1 MSDNVSAEFLRR
13 RGQIAVADHLSSLG
27 PDDRGRLESE
37 LATVDFDLL
46 ERLIESTRLPAPPAP
61 ERIAPPSVVVKGAHT
76 DVDARARTLGEA
88 LIARGGVA
96 AVMVAG
102 GQGSRLGH
110 PGPKGTYPATAIQ
123 RKPLF
128 RVFAEKLAVAAR
140 RWGRPVPW
148 CIMTSEENHRDTVDF
163 FESHRHFGLDP
174 STVHFFTQG
183 MLPAVTPDG
192 ALVLKDRVSLF
203 RSPDGHG
210 GTLRALRRSGLLDTL
225 AAQGVEQLSYF
236 QVDNPLVDVVDPV
249 FLGHHLLAR
258 SEFSSK
264 AVSKAGPEEK
274 VGVFAVADDLL
285 TVIEYSDLPARLR
298 EAVHPDG
305 RLVFAA
311 GSIAIHA
318 IALDFVARITKDGL
332 DLPFHLAR
340 KKLAV
345 TTSAGEAASVDG
357 IKFETF
363 VFDALV
369 HAATPLVMEVAR
381 EREFA
386 PIKNATGVDSA
397 ESSLALQSALFASW
411 LDAAGCRVPRDAG
424 GAPLHPIEIS
434 PLFADSAEALR
445 RRLSS
450 PLRIEGPTYL
460 GDAE

>member
-1 MSDNVSAEFLRR
+1 MSDTVSVEFLRR
-13 RGQIAVADHLSSLG
+13 RGQAALADHLSALG
-27 PDDRGRLESE
+27 SEDRRRLEAE

-61 ERIAPPSVVVKGAHT
+61 ERISPPAVVVKGAHP
-76 DVDARARTLGEA
+76 DVDARARALGEA
-88 LIARGGVA
+88 LIERGGVA

-110 PGPKGTYPATAIQ
+110 PGPKGTFPGTAIR

-128 RVFAEKLAVAAR
+128 RVFAEKLAVASR
-140 RWGRPVPW
+140 RRGRPIPW
-148 CIMTSEENHRDTVDF
+148 CIMTSEENHRDTVTF
-163 FESHRHFGLDP
+163 FEAHRHFGLDP
-174 STVHFFTQG
+174 SSVHFFTQG

-192 ALVLKDRVSLF
+192 ALVLKDRASLF

-225 AAQGVEQLSYF
+225 ASNGVEHLSYF
-236 QVDNPLVDVVDPV
+236 QVDNPLVDVIDPV

-264 AVSKAGPEEK
+264 SVSKAGPDEK

-298 EAVHPDG
+298 EAVNPDG
-305 RLVFAA
+305 TLVFSA

-318 IALDFVARITKDGL
+318 IALDFVSRITDEGL

-345 TTSAGEAASVDG
+345 TTPDGASASVDG

-369 HAATPLVMEVAR
+369 HAATPLVMEVVR
-381 EREFA
+381 EQEFA

-397 ESSLALQSALFASW
+397 ESSSALQSALFASW
-411 LDAAGCRVPRDAG
+411 LDAAGCRVPRNAS
-424 GAPLHPIEIS
+424 GAPLYPIEIS
-434 PLFADSAEALR
+434 PLFADSADALR
-445 RRLSS
+445 RRLSA
-450 PLRIEGPTYL
+450 PLRIDGPTYL